1 MIPTDQEPRRPRL
14 ARRHPAGEPAGP
26 YAGAGQPAA
35 LPAARLGIGPWP
47 LRLLAA
53 VAVIALLP
61 IAKPFLLPVVLA
73 VLLALVLAGPVAR
86 LHRIGMP
93 EPVGAALVVGLLL
106 CAATVVLIAV
116 ADPAS
121 IWLERAPANSADLGR
136 LLERLREAAPLL
148 HAAAVGSTPAPGSEA
163 AAINEKL
170 ANEGVSLTRLVLG
183 QATGFALGAASTVIL
198 LYFLLASENWLTMRL
213 MQRARSRQARLH
225 GLALARCAQRDI
237 AHFLVTM
244 LLLNVVLGAA
254 TAGALW
260 LLGLPNPT
268 LWGALTATLNFVP
281 YLGPLA
287 LMVLLLMAGVAT
299 FDSFGMMVAPA
310 LTSLLLN
317 ALVTYLLHPLV
328 IGRRLDLNPIA
339 IFLSVMFWGW
349 AWGIAG
355 TLVAVPM
362 LIAVRQGCRSTRG
375 LRPVIPWLERPAH
388 TGKTIQTLVRVDP
401 VQRWWHWRQDDRLRR
416 PPHAAAAQTPP
427 ESTHAATPETERSEE
442 PPRTRRTCDVTNPQS
457 PVDQAADRRTS
468 LRLEAVLHTKRE

>member
-1 MIPTDQEPRRPRL
+1 MIPADKEPRRPRVD
-14 ARRHPAGEPAGP
+14 RGDNAGV
-26 YAGAGQPAA
+26 QPAPHSPTA
-35 LPAARLGIGPWP
+35 VQTATSPPARPSVGPWP
-47 LRLLAA
+47 LRLLAT
-53 VAVIALLP
+53 VAVVALLP
-61 IAKPFLLPVVLA
+61 FAKPFLLPVVLA

-106 CAATVVLIAV
+106 CAAAVVLIAV

-121 IWLERAPANSADLGR
+121 VWLERAPASSAELGR

-148 HAAAVGSTPAPGSEA
+148 HAATVGSTPAPGSEA

-198 LYFLLASENWLTMRL
+198 LYFLLASENWLMVRL

-254 TAGALW
+254 TACALW

-287 LMVLLLMAGVAT
+287 LMAMLLMAGVAT

-362 LIAVRQGCRSTRG
+362 LIAARQVCRSTRG
-375 LRPVIPWLERPAH
+375 LRPLIPYWSVRRTPARRSRRWCES
-388 TGKTIQTLVRVDP
+388 TRRSDGGIGAKTIGCTVRHMLQRCSPRLPMKRQNKKRQIPRGPFTLPRQTDARYV
-401 VQRWWHWRQDDRLRR
+401 
-416 PPHAAAAQTPP
+416 
-427 ESTHAATPETERSEE
+427 
-442 PPRTRRTCDVTNPQS
+442 
-457 PVDQAADRRTS
+457 
-468 LRLEAVLHTKRE
+468 

>member
-1 MIPTDQEPRRPRL
+1 MTPADQESHRPRL
-14 ARRHPAGEPAGP
+14 ERSDH
-26 YAGAGQPAA
+26 AGAPPAPDSRPTQPAA
-35 LPAARLGIGPWP
+35 SPPASRSVGPWP
-47 LRLLAA
+47 LRLLATAA
-53 VAVIALLP
+53 VVALLP
-61 IAKPFLLPVVLA
+61 IAKSFLLPVVLA

-86 LHRIGMP
+86 LHRIGLP

-121 IWLERAPANSADLGR
+121 IWLERAPASSADLGR

-148 HAAAVGSTPAPGSEA
+148 HAATVGSTPAPGSEA

-198 LYFLLASENWLTMRL
+198 LYFLLASENWLMVRL

-254 TAGALW
+254 TACALW

-281 YLGPLA
+281 YLGPLV
-287 LMVLLLMAGVAT
+287 LMALLLMAGVAT
-299 FDSFGMMVAPA
+299 FDSFGLMVAPA
-310 LTSLLLN
+310 ITSLLLN

-328 IGRRLDLNPIA
+328 IGRRLDLSPIA
-339 IFLSVMFWGW
+339 IFLSVIFWGW

-362 LIAVRQGCRSTRG
+362 LIAARQVCRSTRG
-375 LRPVIPWLERPAH
+375 LRQLIPWLERPAH
-388 TGKTIQTLVRVDP
+388 TGKTIQQALVRVDP
-401 VQRWWHWRQDDRLRR
+401 VQRWRHWRQDERLRR
-416 PPHAAAAQTPP
+416 PPHAAAVQTPP
-427 ESTHAATPETERSEE
+427 VSTHAAPATQRSAR
-442 PPRTRRTCDVTNPQS
+442 PPQ
-457 PVDQAADRRTS
+457 ADRQEER
-468 LRLEAVLHTKRE
+468 VQ

>member
-1 MIPTDQEPRRPRL
+1 MIPADKEARRPRL
-14 ARRHPAGEPAGP
+14 DRCDGGGRRPAPMSDA
-26 YAGAGQPAA
+26 AA
-35 LPAARLGIGPWP
+35 LPAASPPARLGAGPWP
-47 LRLLAA
+47 LRLLAT
-53 VAVIALLP
+53 VAVVALLP

-86 LHRIGMP
+86 LHRAGLP
-93 EPVGAALVVGLLL
+93 EPAGAALVVGLLL
-106 CAATVVLIAV
+106 CASTVVLIAV

-121 IWLERAPANSADLGR
+121 IWLERAPASSAELGR

-148 HAAAVGSTPAPGSEA
+148 HAATVGGTPAPGSEA

-198 LYFLLASENWLTMRL
+198 LYFLLASENWLMARL
-213 MQRARSRQARLH
+213 MQRARSRHARLR

-254 TAGALW
+254 TACALW

-281 YLGPLA
+281 YLGPLV
-287 LMVLLLMAGVAT
+287 LMALLLMAGVAT
-299 FDSFGMMVAPA
+299 FDSLGMMVAPA
-310 LTSLLLN
+310 LLSLVLN

-355 TLVAVPM
+355 TLVAVP
-362 LIAVRQGCRSTRG
+362 LLVAARQVCRSAGG
-375 LRPVIPWLERPAH
+375 LRPLMPWLERPAH
-388 TGKTIQTLVRVDP
+388 TGQTIRTLVRVDP
-401 VQRWWHWRQDDRLRR
+401 VHRCKPRREDEQRRL
-416 PPHAAAAQTPP
+416 PPHAAAPAPP
-427 ESTHAATPETERSEE
+427 ASAGTAPATERSAR
-442 PPRTRRTCDVTNPQS
+442 PPPTDR
-457 PVDQAADRRTS
+457 QAERVR
-468 LRLEAVLHTKRE
+468 

>member
-1 MIPTDQEPRRPRL
+1 VIPADKEPRRPRFD
-14 ARRHPAGEPAGP
+14 RGHW
-26 YAGAGQPAA
+26 AGQPHPSLANVT
-35 LPAARLGIGPWP
+35 PASQPQRTIIGPWP

-53 VAVIALLP
+53 SAVVAVLP
-61 IAKPFLLPVVLA
+61 IAKPFLLPIVLA

-93 EPVGAALVVGLLL
+93 EPAGAALVISVLL
-106 CAATVVLIAV
+106 CAAAVVLIAL

-148 HAAAVGSTPAPGSEA
+148 HAATVGSTPAPGSEA

-198 LYFLLASENWLTMRL
+198 LYFLLASENWLTARL
-213 MQRARSRQARLH
+213 MQHARSRRARLH

-254 TAGALW
+254 TASALW

-281 YLGPLA
+281 YLGPLV
-287 LMVLLLMAGVAT
+287 LMAMLLMAGVAT

-310 LTSLLLN
+310 LLSLLLN

-328 IGRRLDLNPIA
+328 IGRRLDLNPVA

-349 AWGIAG
+349 AWGVAG
-355 TLVAVPM
+355 TLVAVPI
-362 LIAVRQGCRSTRG
+362 LIAARQACRCTRT
-375 LRPVIPWLERPAH
+375 LRPLISWLERPAH
-388 TGKTIQTLVRVDP
+388 TGKTVQTLVREP
-401 VQRWWHWRQDDRLRR
+401 TARWWHWRADDPLNR
-416 PPHAAAAQTPP
+416 PPL
-427 ESTHAATPETERSEE
+427 ATAVRAP
-442 PPRTRRTCDVTNPQS
+442 PPRP
-457 PVDQAADRRTS
+457 PVLSDPKDDPSAHSDQANTNAEQVR
-468 LRLEAVLHTKRE
+468 